1 MLLGEVIDMLLTI
14 PLMLLG
20 EVIDMLLL
28 LLRARSTGHFR
39 FRPLRGIIANIQG
52 SFWQFK
58 E

>member
-28 LLRARSTGHFR
+28 LLRARSTGHLR
-39 FRPLRGIIANIQG
+39 FRPNGNFQG
-52 SFWQFK
+52 FFMKFK